1 MRFSLT
7 PALTV
12 LLLLPL
18 SLASSYFLVTKP
30 AQQDQWT
37 QGQPHAVNWI
47 HGADGIDVID
57 MELGRTSTSGLLL
70 AAREVPTSWGSL
82 NLLFGN
88 VPPGWVWRG
97 RLICTI
103 TMLTLMLSSSSDD
116 YFLVFLNVTHGLVY
130 SISPMFSILPAAVS
144 SANTSAQIAPDPS
157 KPTVTVTGAP
167 GPTMSFAAT
176 FGPQADGAAALWSGL
191 ADGRTTMILMT
202 GIAISLVA
210 GVSLVF

>member
-88 VPPGWVWRG
+88 VPPG
-97 RLICTI
+97 
-103 TMLTLMLSSSSDD
+103 DD